1 MQAVVFQ
8 IDNVDVISQSSNI
21 IPFGFLKHEY
31 PIRIFQAMLRLSEAK

>member
-8 IDNVDVISQSSNI
+8 IDNVDVISQSNNI
-21 IPFGFLKHEY
+21 IPFGFLKLEY